1 LGSNIV
7 ARRRQWYSLSLI
19 SRRNIVKLSAVIL
32 IVLIGVVYWYY
43 AEKRTSPIE
52 EVEKTVSASQ

>member
-1 LGSNIV
+1 M
-7 ARRRQWYSLSLI
+7 I